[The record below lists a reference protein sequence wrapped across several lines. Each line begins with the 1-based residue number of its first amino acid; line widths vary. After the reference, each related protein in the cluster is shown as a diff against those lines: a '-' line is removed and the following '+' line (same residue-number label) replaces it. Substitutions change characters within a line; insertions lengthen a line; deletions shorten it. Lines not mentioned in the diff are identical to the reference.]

1 MLNGNI
7 NLYLILLPW
16 TSSRH
21 VKPIMSNMKCIIFIL
36 PCPLMWFLLIPVY
49 VNSIISHSTQ
59 PEKIR
64 IILNSV
70 LFVTLNISTD
80 PHYPL
85 PTVSLALKYCNSLL
99 SNIHTSLNLVNAI
112 IHTIVVLY
120 IAHPCLVQIP
130 KSSIQRPLHTVPSLP
145 SQHQLVLPP
154 LKILSNHIEILQYVP
169 NHNELLVLSKKCPAL
184 HTFVLFYL

>member
-1 MLNGNI
+1 MLIFSSCQGSRY
-7 NLYLILLPW
+7 NLYC
-16 TSSRH
+16 H
-21 VKPIMSNMKCIIFIL
+21 DVF
-36 PCPLMWFLLIPVY
+36 
-49 VNSIISHSTQ
+49 
-59 PEKIR
+59 
-64 IILNSV
+64 
-70 LFVTLNISTD
+70 FVTLNISTD

-85 PTVSLALKYCNSLL
+85 PTVSLALKYFNSLL

-184 HTFVLFYL
+184 HTFLLFYL